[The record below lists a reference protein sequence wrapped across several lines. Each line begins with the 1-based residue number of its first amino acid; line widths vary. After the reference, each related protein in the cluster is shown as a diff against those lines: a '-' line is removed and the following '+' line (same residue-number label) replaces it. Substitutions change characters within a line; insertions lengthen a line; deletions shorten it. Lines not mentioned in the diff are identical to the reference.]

1 MNARSVASRLSGL
14 IGVALLAAPAHAAV
28 ETFSF
33 VSGSYM
39 LGGTTVP
46 INAGITGTF
55 SGNVEGD
62 GYIRIGDLVSFE
74 ATVHFSTGVN
84 SVSGPIDLGDL
95 SLFSYN
101 TDGGPATLF
110 VKGRHSSPDISGV
123 ACMGLPTVADP
134 DCATGAPS
142 PFAMFHYAWTHLPG
156 PLTGADV
163 IVYTAV
169 APTITHISTS
179 AAPEAPTWT
188 MLVLGFAGLG
198 LAGARRR
205 SHA

>member
-1 MNARSVASRLSGL
+1 METRSAASRLAAMM
-14 IGVALLAAPAHAAV
+14 GVALLTTPAYAAV

-39 LGGTTVP
+39 RAGTADP
-46 INAGITGTF
+46 IDAAITGTF

-62 GYIRIGDLVSFE
+62 GYIRLGDLVSFE
-74 ATVHFSTGVN
+74 ATIHFSDVIAVTG
-84 SVSGPIDLGDL
+84 PLDLGDL

-110 VKGRHSSPDISGV
+110 VKGRHSSPDISGL

-134 DCATGAPS
+134 DCAAGS
-142 PFAMFHYAWTHLPG
+142 PNPIAMFHYAWSHLPG

-163 IVYTAV
+163 IVYTTV
-169 APTITHISTS
+169 APTITLISTS
-179 AAPEAPTWT
+179 PVPEPSTWAL
-188 MLVLGFAGLG
+188 MALGFAGLG
-198 LAGARRR
+198 LAAARRR
-205 SHA
+205 SNA